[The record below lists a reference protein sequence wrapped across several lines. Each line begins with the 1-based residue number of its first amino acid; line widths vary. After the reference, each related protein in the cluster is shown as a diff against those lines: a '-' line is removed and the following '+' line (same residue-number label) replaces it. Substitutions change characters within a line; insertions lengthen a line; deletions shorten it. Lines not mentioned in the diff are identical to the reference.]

1 MRKFTI
7 PALAASTAAIAVAS
21 IATPAFAQSTG
32 AVEFEKVI
40 VVTGKTNKSLAGVE
54 LPATS
59 KAKQVLDQSFISQA
73 LPGQSINDT
82 IGMIPGRQLQRRP
95 VRFVGRQAVYPR
107 LRQQPYLGNLRRHA
121 AERHGQLR
129 ALFEPVA

>member
-82 IGMIPGRQLQRRP
+82 IGMIPGLPASTPTRSVRRAASCISAASTT
-95 VRFVGRQAVYPR
+95 AVSRKPSTACR
-107 LRQQPYLGNLRRHA
+107 
-121 AERHGQLR
+121 
-129 ALFEPVA
+129 